1 MSVPPDQN
9 KPCSDHQAAEK
20 GEAVR
25 GKGSAPLEMQL
36 KGSIAE
42 IAAEDWDACANP
54 DPANHDPFLS
64 HAFLH
69 ALEASGS
76 ASAEE
81 GWAPMHLVHTA
92 PGDNTVQAVMPLY
105 LKGHSYGEYVFDH
118 AWANAY
124 HRAGG
129 QYYPKLQSAVP
140 FTPVTGRRLLVKP
153 GPDAAL
159 HREMLAKG
167 AIAATSKLGVSSA
180 HVTFPTEEDW
190 TALGDLGFLQ
200 RQDQQFWW
208 ENRGYDSFD
217 GFLDDLASRKRKN
230 LRKEREAALAN
241 DVTIR
246 WLTGK
251 DLTEDA
257 WDAFFAFYMDTGAR
271 KWGTPYLT
279 RRFFSLVSEA
289 MADRILLV
297 MCYREGKAIAGALNF
312 IGGDALYGRHWGCI
326 EDHRF
331 LHFEACY
338 YQAIDFAIAHGLGRV
353 EAGAQG
359 AHKIARGYVPKATY
373 SAHWITDPGFRDAI
387 ARYLVAER
395 EAVVEDMAALEEIG
409 PYKKDRSQDSGDD

>member
-1 MSVPPDQN
+1 MRCPTDKDGP
-9 KPCSDHQAAEK
+9 AA
-20 GEAVR
+20 
-25 GKGSAPLEMQL
+25 LELQL
-36 KGSIAE
+36 TGSIAD

-54 DPANHDPFLS
+54 DPERFDPFLS

-81 GWAPMHLVHTA
+81 GWAPMHLVYAA
-92 PGDNTVQAVMPLY
+92 PEDGTIRAVMPLY
-105 LKGHSYGEYVFDH
+105 LKGHSYGEFVFDH

-140 FTPVTGRRLLVKP
+140 FTPVTGRRLLVRP
-153 GPDAAL
+153 GPDEAL
-159 HREMLAKG
+159 HRKALAGG
-167 AIAATSKLGVSSA
+167 AVAAARKLGVSSV
-180 HVTFPTEEDW
+180 HVTFPTEDDW
-190 TALGDLGFLQ
+190 SFLGDQGFLQ

-208 ENRGYDSFD
+208 QNRDYDNFD
-217 GFLDDLASRKRKN
+217 GFLNDLASRKRKN
-230 LRKEREAALAN
+230 LRKEREAALSN
-241 DVTIR
+241 GVTIR

-251 DLTEDA
+251 DLTEEA
-257 WDAFFAFYMDTGAR
+257 WDAFFAFYRDTGAR

-279 RRFFSLVSEA
+279 RSFFSRVGEA
-289 MADRILLV
+289 MADQILLV
-297 MCYREGKAIAGALNF
+297 MCYRDGTPIAGALNF

-338 YQAIDFAIAHGLGRV
+338 YQAIDFAISRGLSRV

-373 SAHWITDPGFRDAI
+373 SAHWIADPGFRDAI
-387 ARYLVAER
+387 ARYLESERAAVA
-395 EAVVEDMAALEEIG
+395 EDMAALEDIG
-409 PYKKDRSQDSGDD
+409 PYKKDTSRFPEEESGDDEPDDR